1 MSSETWFEQA
11 RQYVRNAEQLHGM
24 DDHEATVQ
32 LAQAAEYALK
42 GLQIARDGSHRPG
55 HDLVGHAY
63 EEDIPERFHSL
74 LAYLEQ
80 AYSRRYPDEE
90 RCKQPLPT
98 PSGCRL
104 LADFVRSNGPRRVAP
119 RYPRSLR
126 ERLSAWSRAFLANRN
141 VGWPFDSQQPAVQ
154 GYVYGYPST
163 GGRVQPMESLC
174 VLHCDVL
181 CGVHES
187 EALVSQPKRFAFW

>member
-90 RCKQPLPT
+90 RFEVLSVPVKK
-98 PSGCRL
+98 
-104 LADFVRSNGPRRVAP
+104 
-119 RYPRSLR
+119 R
-126 ERLSAWSRAFLANRN
+126 EVEQFIDW
-141 VGWPFDSQQPAVQ
+141 VIETD
-154 GYVYGYPST
+154 
-163 GGRVQPMESLC
+163 
-174 VLHCDVL
+174 HD
-181 CGVHES
+181 
-187 EALVSQPKRFAFW
+187 